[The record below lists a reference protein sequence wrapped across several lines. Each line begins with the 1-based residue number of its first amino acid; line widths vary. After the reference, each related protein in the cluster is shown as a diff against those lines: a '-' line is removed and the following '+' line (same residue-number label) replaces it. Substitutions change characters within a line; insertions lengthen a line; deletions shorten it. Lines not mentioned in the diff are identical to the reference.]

1 LAFTILIET
10 GGGLSEEETKRLSSA
25 IILHWSEFAVESN
38 MAGRN
43 TPDHKSMMPVGYG
56 WRVTW

>member
-25 IILHWSEFAVESN
+25 IILH
-38 MAGRN
+38 
-43 TPDHKSMMPVGYG
+43 
-56 WRVTW
+56 